1 MDLSHCII
9 KWGCIFTLN
18 ALVCSVTMLVLL
30 RMCSIAC
37 SFCRSYF
44 LKDHTMQI
52 AKNSVVTLN
61 YTMFDEQGTIID
73 KNQQP
78 IVYLHGGYDNILP
91 AVEAAL
97 DGQNPGQLISVT
109 MQPDEAFGEFDP
121 SLVHEEDVGLFPPDL
136 EVGMMFETRD
146 PETEES
152 AQFRVT
158 AIDAGMVTV
167 DGNHPLAG
175 MVVRF
180 DAEIL
185 DVRAASEEEIAHGHV
200 HGEHGH
206 DH

>member
-1 MDLSHCII
+1 
-9 KWGCIFTLN
+9 
-18 ALVCSVTMLVLL
+18 
-30 RMCSIAC
+30 
-37 SFCRSYF
+37 
-44 LKDHTMQI
+44 MQI
-52 AKNSVVTLN
+52 SKNSVVTLN
-61 YTMFDEQGTIID
+61 YTMFDDQGTVID
-73 KNQQP
+73 KNHQP

-97 DGQNPGQLISVT
+97 DGQIVGKVISVS
-109 MQPDEAFGEFDP
+109 MEPEDAFGEFDP
-121 SLVHEEDVGLFPPDL
+121 SLVHEEEVGLFPPDL

-175 MVVRF
+175 VSVRF

-185 DVRAASEEEIAHGHV
+185 EVRAATEEEIAHGHV

-206 DH
+206 QH